1 MWRDQLTPEEKQKLS
16 QAAPGS
22 LIHKLATLLD
32 QREQMSD
39 GRIPGR
45 SSLSR
50 FDRDELYIPQDIIR
64 LDE

>member
-1 MWRDQLTPEEKQKLS
+1 MWRDQLTPEERQQIS

-22 LIHKLATLLD
+22 LVHKLVALLD

>member
-1 MWRDQLTPEEKQKLS
+1 MV
-16 QAAPGS
+16 
-22 LIHKLATLLD
+22 HKLAALLD

-45 SSLSR
+45 SSLAR